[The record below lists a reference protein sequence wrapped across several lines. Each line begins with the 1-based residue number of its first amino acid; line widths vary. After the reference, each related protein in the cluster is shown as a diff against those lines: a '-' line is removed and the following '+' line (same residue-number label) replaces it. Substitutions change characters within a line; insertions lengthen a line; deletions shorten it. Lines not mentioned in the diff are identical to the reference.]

1 MKSNQKSR
9 ESISDPTRILTV
21 ANFIS
26 LGRGLSAIPIIYT
39 LAIPEW
45 NYLAPVII
53 ILAVLSDSLDG
64 YFARKAKEV
73 TDIGKWIDP
82 LADFVVIVSVVLYL
96 VLSNQFPAWYFLFY
110 TIRHAVIAALSI
122 YFVNYEIMILQ
133 SNWWGKW
140 STGVTAL
147 TVFLHIFEF
156 SALPW
161 LKDVSLYA
169 GATLLAISG
178 GIYFRD
184 FFIAYR
190 THYAK

>member
-9 ESISDPTRILTV
+9 EPISNPNRILTV

-39 LAIPEW
+39 LATPEL
-45 NYLAPVII
+45 NYLAAIFII
-53 ILAVLSDSLDG
+53 IAVLSDALDG

-73 TDIGKWIDP
+73 THIGKWIDP
-82 LADFVVIVSVVLYL
+82 LADFIVIVSVVLYL
-96 VLSNQFPAWYFLFY
+96 VISNQFPMWYFLLY
-110 TIRHAVIAALSI
+110 TIRHASIAAIAI
-122 YFVNYEIMILQ
+122 YFVNYEIMILY

-190 THYAK
+190 THYSK